1 MAYYPLAFD
10 ASEGQCVWRVAMLVV
25 EFGVAARVQ
34 VDYHT
39 LGPSFKDTHSVRHT
53 KLPDSH
59 SVQQYAQHDPPPYHI
74 FRYILP

>member
-1 MAYYPLAFD
+1 
-10 ASEGQCVWRVAMLVV
+10 MLVV

-59 SVQQYAQHDPPPYHI
+59 SVQQYAQHDPPPSYHS
-74 FRYILP
+74 YN